1 MPNRAVHP
9 RARSIFKARTKKP
22 NFVLSVAATTIRLSF
37 IIALCVGLALLGA
50 VIGIAKAF
58 VDTAPTLDLAALDA
72 QDKTSF
78 IYDSEGNPQSPIT
91 RVRKTA
97 SWSPSTRFRK
107 CFKMPSSPWK
117 TRVFT
122 STTA

>member
-1 MPNRAVHP
+1 M
-9 RARSIFKARTKKP
+9 
-22 NFVLSVAATTIRLSF
+22 LSVAATTIRLSF

-78 IYDSEGNPQSPIT
+78 IYDSEGTSSPIT